1 MNVYDETQFI
11 LHKYKIQANKSLGQ
25 NFLVNDNVI
34 DEIIRGSNIDKQDLI
49 IEIGPGLGVLTNRL
63 LQESNNV
70 VAVELDKRMVNI
82 LKDRFAQNIND
93 QAESKLEIINE
104 DILKINLNQLIAE
117 KRKNQEIKKV
127 KIVANLPYYISTP
140 IIMKLLENRLDI
152 DEIIVMVQKE
162 VAERLTAKTG
172 TRLAGAI
179 TYAVEYYSEA
189 TSLIKV
195 PKESF
200 VPSPKVES
208 EVIKLKVR
216 KDEKIHVENEKLLF
230 YIISKSF
237 MQRRKTLSNALLNNN
252 IMKNKDDMKKM
263 WTELGM
269 DENVRGE
276 SLTLEQ
282 FGKITDYIE
291 NINKKRNTP
300 L

>member
-1 MNVYDETQFI
+1 MKA
-11 LHKYKIQANKSLGQ
+11 HR
-25 NFLVNDNVI
+25 
-34 DEIIRGSNIDKQDLI
+34 RGSEISSGQSQTTQCGRLSKPEPAWKQGI
-49 IEIGPGLGVLTNRL
+49 
-63 LQESNNV
+63 SN
-70 VAVELDKRMVNI
+70 
-82 LKDRFAQNIND
+82 
-93 QAESKLEIINE
+93 
-104 DILKINLNQLIAE
+104 AE
-117 KRKNQEIKKV
+117 KRKQTEIKNV

-179 TYAVEYYSEA
+179 TYAVEYYSDA
-189 TSLIKV
+189 TSIIKV

-216 KDEKIHVENEKLLF
+216 KGKKIQVKDEKLLF
-230 YIISKSF
+230 NIISKSF
-237 MQRRKTLSNALLNNN
+237 MQRRKTLSNVLINNN
-252 IMKNKDDMKKM
+252 IMHSKEDVKNM
-263 WTELGM
+263 WIELGI

-282 FGKITDYIE
+282 FGKITDYIAMQ
-291 NINKKRNTP
+291 
-300 L
+300 

>member
-1 MNVYDETQFI
+1 MNVYEETQLI

-25 NFLVNDNVI
+25 NFLVDDNVI
-34 DEIIRGSNIDKQDLI
+34 DEIIRSSNIDKQDLI

-63 LQESNNV
+63 LQEANNV
-70 VAVELDKRMVNI
+70 IAVELDKRMVNI
-82 LKDRFAQNIND
+82 LQDRFILNING

-104 DILKINLNQLIAE
+104 DVLKINLNEIIAE
-117 KRKNQEIKKV
+117 KRKQTEIKNV

-162 VAERLTAKTG
+162 VAERLTAKRG

-179 TYAVEYYSEA
+179 TYAVEYYSDA
-189 TSLIKV
+189 TSIIKV

-216 KDEKIHVENEKLLF
+216 KGKKIQVKDEKLLF
-230 YIISKSF
+230 NIISKSF
-237 MQRRKTLSNALLNNN
+237 MQRRKTLSNVLTNNN
-252 IMKNKDDMKKM
+252 IMHSKEDVKNM
-263 WTELGM
+263 WKELEI

-276 SLTLEQ
+276 SLTLKQ
-282 FGKITDYIE
+282 FGKIADYISE
-291 NINKKRNTP
+291 KK
-300 L
+300 

>member
-1 MNVYDETQFI
+1 MNVYEETQLI

-25 NFLVNDNVI
+25 NFLVDDNVI
-34 DEIIRGSNIDKQDLI
+34 DEIIRCSNIDKKDLI

-70 VAVELDKRMVNI
+70 MAVELDKRMVSI
-82 LKDRFAQNIND
+82 LQDRFKLNING
-93 QAESKLEIINE
+93 QTESKLEIINE

-117 KRKNQEIKKV
+117 KKSKNEIRQV

-189 TSLIKV
+189 ESIIKV

-208 EVIKLKVR
+208 EVIKLTVR
-216 KDEKIHVENEKLLF
+216 KDKKIQVQDEKLLF
-230 YIISKSF
+230 DIISKSF

-252 IMKNKDDMKKM
+252 IINNKDDVEKM
-263 WTELGM
+263 WEKLGIN
-269 DENVRGE
+269 EKVRGE

-282 FGKITDYIE
+282 FGTIADYIT
-291 NINKKRNTP
+291 NKK
-300 L
+300 

>member
-117 KRKNQEIKKV
+117 KRKNQEIKQV

-152 DEIIVMVQKE
+152 DEIIVMVQQE
-162 VAERLTAKTG
+162 VAERLIAKTG

-230 YIISKSF
+230 NIISKSF

-252 IMKNKDDMKKM
+252 IMKNKDDVKKM
-263 WTELGM
+263 WTELGI

>member
-117 KRKNQEIKKV
+117 KRKKQEIKQV

-162 VAERLTAKTG
+162 VAERLIAKTG

-216 KDEKIHVENEKLLF
+216 KNEKIHVENEKLLF
-230 YIISKSF
+230 NIISKSF

-252 IMKNKDDMKKM
+252 IMKNKDDVKKM
-263 WTELGM
+263 WTELGI

>member
-1 MNVYDETQFI
+1 MNVYEETQLI

-25 NFLVNDNVI
+25 NFLVDDNVI
-34 DEIIRGSNIDKQDLI
+34 DEIIRSSNINKQDLI

-63 LQESNNV
+63 LQEANNII
-70 VAVELDKRMVNI
+70 AVELDKRMVNI
-82 LKDRFAQNIND
+82 LQDRFILNING
-93 QAESKLEIINE
+93 QAESKLKIINE
-104 DILKINLNQLIAE
+104 DVLKINLNEIIAE
-117 KRKNQEIKKV
+117 KRKQTEIKNV

-162 VAERLTAKTG
+162 VAERLTAKTW

-179 TYAVEYYSEA
+179 TYAVEYYSDA
-189 TSLIKV
+189 TGIIKV
-195 PKESF
+195 SKESF

-216 KDEKIHVENEKLLF
+216 KDKKIQVKDEKLLF
-230 YIISKSF
+230 NIISKSF
-237 MQRRKTLSNALLNNN
+237 MQRRKTLSNVLINNN
-252 IMKNKDDMKKM
+252 IMHSKEDVKNM
-263 WTELGM
+263 WKELKI

-282 FGKITDYIE
+282 FGKIADYISE
-291 NINKKRNTP
+291 KK
-300 L
+300 

>member
-1 MNVYDETQFI
+1 MNVYEETQLI

-25 NFLVNDNVI
+25 NFLVDDNVI
-34 DEIIRGSNIDKQDLI
+34 DEIIRSSNIDKQDLI

-63 LQESNNV
+63 LQEANNV
-70 VAVELDKRMVNI
+70 IAV
-82 LKDRFAQNIND
+82 
-93 QAESKLEIINE
+93 
-104 DILKINLNQLIAE
+104 
-117 KRKNQEIKKV
+117 
-127 KIVANLPYYISTP
+127 
-140 IIMKLLENRLDI
+140 ENRLDI

-179 TYAVEYYSEA
+179 TYAVEYYSDA
-189 TSLIKV
+189 TSIIKV

-216 KDEKIHVENEKLLF
+216 KGKKIQVKDEKLLF
-230 YIISKSF
+230 NIISKSF
-237 MQRRKTLSNALLNNN
+237 MQRRKTLSNVLINNN
-252 IMKNKDDMKKM
+252 IMHSREDVKNM
-263 WTELGM
+263 WKELEI

-282 FGKITDYIE
+282 FGKIADYISE
-291 NINKKRNTP
+291 KK
-300 L
+300 

>member
-1 MNVYDETQFI
+1 MNVYEETQLI

-25 NFLVNDNVI
+25 NFLVDDNVI
-34 DEIIRGSNIDKQDLI
+34 DEIIRSSNIDKQDLI

-63 LQESNNV
+63 LQEANNV
-70 VAVELDKRMVNI
+70 IAVELDKRMVNI
-82 LKDRFAQNIND
+82 LQDRFILNING

-104 DILKINLNQLIAE
+104 DVLKINLNEIIAE
-117 KRKNQEIKKV
+117 KRKQTEIKNV

-179 TYAVEYYSEA
+179 TYAVEYYSDA
-189 TSLIKV
+189 TSIIKV

-216 KDEKIHVENEKLLF
+216 KG
-230 YIISKSF
+230 KSF
-237 MQRRKTLSNALLNNN
+237 MQRRKTLSNVLTNNN
-252 IMKNKDDMKKM
+252 IMHSKEDVKNM
-263 WTELGM
+263 WKELEI

-282 FGKITDYIE
+282 FGKIADYISE
-291 NINKKRNTP
+291 KK
-300 L
+300 

>member
-1 MNVYDETQFI
+1 MNLFDETKFI
-11 LHKYKIQANKSLGQ
+11 MKKYNITASKSLGQ
-25 NFLVNDNVI
+25 NFLIN
-34 DEIIRGSNIDKQDLI
+34 ENIVDGIVENAEVSKEDLI

-63 LQESNNV
+63 LKEANNV
-70 VAVELDKRMVNI
+70 IAVELDKRMVNI
-82 LKDRFAQNIND
+82 LQDRFILNIND

-104 DILKINLNQLIAE
+104 DILKINLNEIIAE
-117 KRKNQEIKKV
+117 KRKQTEIKNV

-179 TYAVEYYSEA
+179 TYAVEYYSDA
-189 TSLIKV
+189 TSIIKV

-216 KDEKIHVENEKLLF
+216 KGKKIQVKDEKLLF
-230 YIISKSF
+230 NIISKSF
-237 MQRRKTLSNALLNNN
+237 MQRRKTLSNVLINNN
-252 IMKNKDDMKKM
+252 IMHSKEDVKNM
-263 WTELGM
+263 WKELEI

-282 FGKITDYIE
+282 FGKIADYISE
-291 NINKKRNTP
+291 KK
-300 L
+300 

>member
-1 MNVYDETQFI
+1 MNVYEETQLI

-25 NFLVNDNVI
+25 NFLVDDNVI
-34 DEIIRGSNIDKQDLI
+34 DEIIRCSNIDKKDLI

-70 VAVELDKRMVNI
+70 IAVELDKRMVSI
-82 LKDRFAQNIND
+82 LQDRFKLNING
-93 QAESKLEIINE
+93 QTESKLEIINE

-117 KRKNQEIKKV
+117 KKSKNEIRQV

-189 TSLIKV
+189 ESIIKV

-208 EVIKLKVR
+208 EVIKLTVR
-216 KDEKIHVENEKLLF
+216 KDKKIQVQDEKLLF
-230 YIISKSF
+230 DIISKSF

-252 IMKNKDDMKKM
+252 IINNKDDVEKM
-263 WTELGM
+263 WKKLGIN
-269 DENVRGE
+269 EKVRGE

-282 FGKITDYIE
+282 FGTIADYIT
-291 NINKKRNTP
+291 NKK
-300 L
+300 

>member
-70 VAVELDKRMVNI
+70 IAVELDKRMVNI

-93 QAESKLEIINE
+93 KAESKLEIINE

-117 KRKNQEIKKV
+117 KRKNQEIKQV

-216 KDEKIHVENEKLLF
+216 KDKKIHVENEKLLF
-230 YIISKSF
+230 NIISKSF

-252 IMKNKDDMKKM
+252 IMKNKDDVKKM

-269 DENVRGE
+269 DENIRGE

-291 NINKKRNTP
+291 NKK
-300 L
+300 

>member
-1 MNVYDETQFI
+1 MNVYEETQLI

-25 NFLVNDNVI
+25 NFLVDDNVI
-34 DEIIRGSNIDKQDLI
+34 DEIIRSSNIDKQDLI

-63 LQESNNV
+63 LQEANNV
-70 VAVELDKRMVNI
+70 IAVELDKRMVNI
-82 LKDRFAQNIND
+82 LQDRFIINING
-93 QAESKLEIINE
+93 QAESKLEIING
-104 DILKINLNQLIAE
+104 DILKINLNEIIAE
-117 KRKNQEIKKV
+117 KRKQTEIKNV

-172 TRLAGAI
+172 TSLAGAI
-179 TYAVEYYSEA
+179 TYAVEYYSDA
-189 TSLIKV
+189 TSIIKV

-216 KDEKIHVENEKLLF
+216 KDKKIQVEDEKLLF
-230 YIISKSF
+230 NIISKSF
-237 MQRRKTLSNALLNNN
+237 MQRRKTLSNVLINNN
-252 IMKNKDDMKKM
+252 IMHSKEDVKNM
-263 WTELGM
+263 WKELEI

-282 FGKITDYIE
+282 FGKIADYISE
-291 NINKKRNTP
+291 KK
-300 L
+300 